1 MAERRMFSK
10 TIVDSDLFLNMPAT
24 SQLLY
29 FHLAL
34 RADDDGFINNPK
46 SLTRMC
52 GCHDDDMNM
61 LITRG
66 FIIPFPETGVVVVTH
81 WNIHNKI
88 KKDRYTETANKKELS
103 QLVNIEGAYMVRD
116 SVPELETNVSN
127 LEPKRNQ
134 NGDKA
139 ETTVSNLEPQDR
151 LGKDRLGK
159 DRLGKVIDYEAVK
172 DSFNRLCPSFPE
184 IKTMSEARKRAVR
197 ARLNTYSMDDLLE
210 AFRKAEASDFLKGK
224 NKRDWSANFDWMVKD
239 ANLAKILDG
248 NYDNKDSPM
257 GKNMDDLDDLF

>member
-81 WNIHNKI
+81 WNIHNTI
-88 KKDRYTETANKKELS
+88 RKDMYRATTYTEEKALLGSDENGSYIL
-103 QLVNIEGAYMVRD
+103 RD
-116 SVPELETNVSN
+116 EPVTNSLRTCN
-127 LEPKRNQ
+127 EPV
-134 NGDKA
+134 
-139 ETTVSNLEPQDR
+139 TEPSPKDR

-184 IKTMSEARKRAVR
+184 IKTMSEARKKSVR

-248 NYDNKDSPM
+248 NYDNKESPM